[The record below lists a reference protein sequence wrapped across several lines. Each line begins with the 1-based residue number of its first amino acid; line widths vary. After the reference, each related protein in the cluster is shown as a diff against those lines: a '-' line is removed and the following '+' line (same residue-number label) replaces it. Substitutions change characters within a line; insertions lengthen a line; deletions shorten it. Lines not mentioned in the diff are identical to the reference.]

1 MARERRRQR
10 IGAAIDIGSYSVH
23 LLVAEQRGKR
33 LLERHDESA
42 FLGLGRTVD
51 ADGQLGHGA
60 AQLIDTLAAFV
71 QRARDQGAPTVTV
84 VGTDPL
90 RRAADAPKV
99 IADVRSALGLDV
111 AVLSH
116 EEEAL
121 AALLGV
127 QAGLPLGRETVMVD
141 VGGGSTEV
149 LVAHPSRRPVAV
161 GLPLGAARLTG
172 RHVRN
177 DPPTQGELRAMRD
190 ASRMAFRD
198 APDATP
204 SELIAVGGTARS
216 LLRVGPR
223 LTNRVL
229 TGRRIGRAVDIIT
242 ANPAIAVASQ
252 YAVRV
257 SRAHVLAA
265 GAAILQA
272 AMNRYRLDRVRV
284 AKGGLREGLILA
296 WLAAGSGWRDEVA
309 PMAMDRLDEA
319 G

>member
-23 LLVAEQRGKR
+23 LLVAEQHGKR
-33 LLERHDESA
+33 LVERHDESA
-42 FLGLGRTVD
+42 YLGLGRTID
-51 ADGQLGHGA
+51 ADGRLGHAA
-60 AQLIDTLAAFV
+60 AQLIDTLATFA

-84 VGTDPL
+84 VATDPL
-90 RRAADAPKV
+90 RRAEDAAKV
-99 IADVRSALGLDV
+99 IADIRSAVGLDV

-127 QAGLPLGRETVMVD
+127 QAGLAVERETVMID

-149 LVAHPSRRPVAV
+149 LVAHPVRQPIAA
-161 GLPLGAARLTG
+161 GLPLGAAGLTG
-172 RHVRN
+172 VHVTG
-177 DPPTQGELRAMRD
+177 DPPNMAELRALRG
-190 ASRMAFRD
+190 ASVAAFRE
-198 APDATP
+198 APDASP
-204 SELIAVGGTARS
+204 SEIVAVGGTARS

-223 LTNRVL
+223 LSNRVL
-229 TGRRIGRAVDIIT
+229 TARRIGRAIEIIT
-242 ANPAIAVASQ
+242 TNSAIAVASQ

-265 GAAILQA
+265 GAAILLA
-272 AMNRYRLDRVRV
+272 AMHRYQLDRVRV

-296 WLAAGSGWRDEVA
+296 SFAGGDRWRDELA
-309 PMAMDRLDEA
+309 LPALDGLLEA

>member
-1 MARERRRQR
+1 MARGRQRPR

-23 LLVAEQRGKR
+23 LLVAEQHGRR
-33 LLERHDESA
+33 LVERHDESA
-42 FLGLGRTVD
+42 FLGLGRTID
-51 ADGQLGHGA
+51 ADGELGRSS
-60 AQLIDTLAAFV
+60 AQLIDTLATFAR
-71 QRARDQGAPTVTV
+71 RARDQGAPTVTV
-84 VGTDPL
+84 VATDPL
-90 RRAADAPKV
+90 RRASDAAKV
-99 IADVRSALGLDV
+99 IADVRSATGLHV

-127 QAGLPLGRETVMVD
+127 QAGMPVDRDTVMVD

-149 LVAHPSRRPVAV
+149 LVARPGSTPTAV

-172 RHVRN
+172 VHVSG
-177 DPPTQGELRAMRD
+177 DPPSTDEVRALRA
-190 ASRMAFRD
+190 ASAAAFRA
-198 APDATP
+198 APEAAP
-204 SELIAVGGTARS
+204 AEILAVGGTARS

-229 TGRRIGRAVDIIT
+229 TARRIGRAIEIIT
-242 ANPAIAVASQ
+242 SNPAIAVASQ

-265 GAAILQA
+265 GAAILLA
-272 AMNRYRLDRVRV
+272 AMQRYRMDRVRV

-296 WLAAGSGWRDEVA
+296 SFAAGSRWRDAVA
-309 PMAMDRLDEA
+309 PMAMDGLLEA